1 MFLRQTNF
9 GFHQGRF
16 EMVTA
21 FADTLVSQIE
31 NTQGLHSIS
40 LMKVGEDRGQ
50 ILAFYKTKSDMEKG
64 KGLYLNAFAGVSPWI
79 TLLPDAQEFEVDLD
93 VGKA

>member
-1 MFLRQTNF
+1 
-9 GFHQGRF
+9 
-16 EMVTA
+16 MVTA

-31 NTQGLHSIS
+31 KTQGLHSIS

-64 KGLYLNAFAGVSPWI
+64 IGLYLNAFAGVSPWI
-79 TLLPDAQEFEVDLD
+79 TLLTDAQEFEVDWMWEKLN
-93 VGKA
+93 